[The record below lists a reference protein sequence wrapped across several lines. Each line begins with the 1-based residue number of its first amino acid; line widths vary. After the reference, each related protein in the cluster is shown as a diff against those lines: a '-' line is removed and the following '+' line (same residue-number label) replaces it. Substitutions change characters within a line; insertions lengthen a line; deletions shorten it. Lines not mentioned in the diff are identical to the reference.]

1 MNEESAKSFQDSLF
15 KALNLFN
22 NHEWYEAHDA
32 FEEIWNSVDGDE
44 RQVIQ
49 GILQVSVSQFHLSK
63 GNLNGATILLGEG
76 LGRIKTRTKIN
87 LGIDLLMYTSGTSSF
102 RDKVF
107 KREVTLNHQYPFD
120 LGVIWSDPPRKM
132 ICLEPWTSPRN
143 SFVDGFRNIMIP
155 SKDSISLNASIQIKS
170 LK

>member
-1 MNEESAKSFQDSLF
+1 MNEERITSFKDSLF
-15 KALNLFN
+15 VALNLFN

-32 FEEIWNSVDGDE
+32 FEEIWHCVDGEE

-87 LGIDLLMYTSGTSSF
+87 LGIDLESF
-102 RDKVF
+102 C
-107 KREVTLNHQYPFD
+107 T
-120 LGVIWSDPPRKM
+120 
-132 ICLEPWTSPRN
+132 CLEELLRKLQYKE
-143 SFVDGFRNIMIP
+143 I
-155 SKDSISLNASIQIKS
+155 LNENDKPF
-170 LK
+170 LKLLD

>member
-1 MNEESAKSFQDSLF
+1 MDEQNTKIQYDSLY

-22 NHEWYEAHDA
+22 SHKWYEAHDA

-44 RQVIQ
+44 RQIIQ

-87 LGIDLLMYTSGTSSF
+87 LGIDLDEF
-102 RDKVF
+102 CR
-107 KREVTLNHQYPFD
+107 
-120 LGVIWSDPPRKM
+120 
-132 ICLEPWTSPRN
+132 CLEILLKKLQYKEN
-143 SFVDGFRNIMIP
+143 LNE
-155 SKDSISLNASIQIKS
+155 KDKPQ
-170 LK
+170 LKIL